1 MSHRRPA
8 SKYLPAI
15 LLLALLLA
23 PAVVACAGE
32 GVGEPA
38 VAAAGGAQEGDDPYA
53 KLSLQ
58 DPQGRLIRLSDFKGQ
73 VRIIDVWASWCGPCR
88 MIIPHLNRL
97 YDQYRGR
104 GLVVIGVS
112 VDDDP
117 ADVVGFTKRI
127 PIRYPSGMVNP
138 EIVRLLGEPDAVPTS
153 YLIDRQG
160 RLRRKF
166 VGFVDPETMEREV
179 RKYLDAAP

>member
-1 MSHRRPA
+1 MSRRRAARPR
-8 SKYLPAI
+8 LPAA
-15 LLLALLLA
+15 LLLTLLLA
-23 PAVVACAGE
+23 PAVASCSGE
-32 GVGEPA
+32 SVGEP
-38 VAAAGGAQEGDDPYA
+38 VAAAVEPQERDDPYA
-53 KLSLQ
+53 RLSLQ

-104 GLVVIGVS
+104 GFTVIGVS

-127 PIRYPSGMVNP
+127 PIRYPSGMINP
-138 EIVRLLGEPDAVPTS
+138 EIVRLLGDPDAVPTS

-179 RKYLDAAP
+179 RKYLETP

>member
-1 MSHRRPA
+1 MSRRRA
-8 SKYLPAI
+8 VSSRLPVA
-15 LLLALLLA
+15 LLALLLLA
-23 PAVVACAGE
+23 PAVASCAAESAG
-32 GVGEPA
+32 GP
-38 VAAAGGAQEGDDPYA
+38 AAAATGGAQEREDPYA
-53 KLSLQ
+53 KLSLL
-58 DPQGRLIRLSDFKGQ
+58 DTQGRLIRLSDFKGQ

-104 GLVVIGVS
+104 GFVVIGVS

-117 ADVVGFTKRI
+117 ADVVGFTKKI
-127 PIRYPSGMVNP
+127 PLRYPSGMMNP
-138 EIVRLLGEPDAVPTS
+138 EIVRLLGQPDAVPTS

-166 VGFVDPETMEREV
+166 VGFVDPETMEHEI
-179 RKYLDAAP
+179 RKYLEAP

>member
-1 MSHRRPA
+1 MSRRHPI
-8 SKYLPAI
+8 SLRLPT
-15 LLLALLLA
+15 ALLLGLLLS
-23 PAVVACAGE
+23 PAVASCAGE
-32 GVGEPA
+32 GKGDQ
-38 VAAAGGAQEGDDPYA
+38 VAAATGGPEEREDPYA
-53 KLSLQ
+53 KLSIQ
-58 DPQGRLIRLSDFKGQ
+58 DAQGRLIRLSDFKGH
-73 VRIIDVWASWCGPCR
+73 VRIIDIWATWCGPCR

-97 YDQYRGR
+97 YDQYRGK

-117 ADVVGFTKRI
+117 ADVVEFTKRL
-127 PIRYPSGMVNP
+127 PLKYPSGMINP

-153 YLIDRQG
+153 YLIDRKG

-179 RKYLDAAP
+179 RKYLEAP

>member
-1 MSHRRPA
+1 MSRLA
-8 SKYLPAI
+8 A

-23 PAVVACAGE
+23 PAVASCAGE

-38 VAAAGGAQEGDDPYA
+38 VAATGGAQERDDPYA

-58 DPQGRLIRLSDFKGQ
+58 DPQGRLIRLGDFKGQ
-73 VRIIDVWASWCGPCR
+73 VRIIDVWATWCGPCR

-104 GLVVIGVS
+104 GFVVIGVS

-117 ADVVGFTKRI
+117 AEVVGFTKRI
-127 PIRYPSGMVNP
+127 PIRYPSGMMNP

-179 RKYLDAAP
+179 LKYLDAAP